1 VKRRPEPSGSVAF
14 PEGSSTRSSP
24 TPPWLW
30 LLLIGSLALVF
41 WQFVPKTE
49 IQVNYYPW
57 FIEQVESDNI
67 KSLSIQGTESRGELR
82 TEQQYLNPSTLT
94 TTVIRKFS
102 TNAPSEDSI
111 QPIVQKLIQNDRKI
125 EAERK
130 KTVEPTRIDSQP
142 TYSANGL
149 AWIMLLLPTCVILG
163 FICLMMRRA
172 RDQSD
177 GRAQGPFVKG
187 PAEPREED
195 KVARAE
201 KAIVEAL
208 KLCRETAESPALP
221 QEQRERL
228 ERAMSEFEKL
238 LKSLQQSE

>member
-1 VKRRPEPSGSVAF
+1 MKNRPQQQETPRRPPPNSA
-14 PEGSSTRSSP
+14 RWSP

-30 LLLIGSLALVF
+30 LLLIGGLALIF

-67 KSLSIQGTESRGELR
+67 KSLSIQGTELRGELR
-82 TEQQYLNPSTLT
+82 REQQYLNPSTLT
-94 TTVIRKFS
+94 PTVIRRFV
-102 TNAPSEDSI
+102 TYAPSEDSI

-125 EAERK
+125 EADGK

-142 TYSANGL
+142 PNSASGL
-149 AWIMLLLPTCVILG
+149 AWIMLLLPTFVILG
-163 FICLMMRRA
+163 VIYLMVRRA
-172 RDQSD
+172 RDQFD
-177 GRAQGPFVKG
+177 GRAQGTFVES
-187 PAEPREED
+187 PAEHTEED

-201 KAIVEAL
+201 KAIAEAL
-208 KLCRETAESPALP
+208 KLCRETAESVALP

-228 ERAMSEFEKL
+228 ERAMSEFEML
-238 LKSLQQSE
+238 LKSLQQPD